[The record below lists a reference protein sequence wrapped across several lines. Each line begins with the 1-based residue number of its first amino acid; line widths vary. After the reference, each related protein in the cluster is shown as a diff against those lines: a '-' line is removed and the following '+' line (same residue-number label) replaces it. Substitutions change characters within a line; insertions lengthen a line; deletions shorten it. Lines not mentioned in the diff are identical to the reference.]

1 MWQIDDVLGGVN
13 GRNNRIRQFKAV
25 SGRLSRWRG
34 NASLA
39 AGRRFGSARGRH
51 KKGNEKAGDS
61 NLLVLAGLVLC
72 NDVRDLKRELE
83 AVRQEI
89 TEAGRSREALSV
101 RVNEIEDVLSEAL
114 NAAAEK
120 IEAILP
126 QEPARPPK
134 RRQSH
139 WPDWGDIFHF

>member
-1 MWQIDDVLGGVN
+1 MAEITVSVN
-13 GRNNRIRQFKAV
+13 SRPFQVVCRDGEETQV
-25 SGRLSRWRG
+25 SQL
-34 NASLA
+34 AEDLA
-39 AGRRFGSARGRH
+39 ARVAGI
-51 KKGNEKAGDS
+51 KKGNEIAGDS
-61 NLLVLAGLVLC
+61 HLLVLAGLVLC

-126 QEPARPPK
+126 QEPDPSSKATPEPLA
-134 RRQSH
+134 
-139 WPDWGDIFHF
+139 

>member
-1 MWQIDDVLGGVN
+1 MAEITVSVN
-13 GRNNRIRQFKAV
+13 SRPFQVVCRDGEETQV
-25 SGRLSRWRG
+25 SQL
-34 NASLA
+34 AEDLA
-39 AGRRFGSARGRH
+39 ARVAGI

-61 NLLVLAGLVLC
+61 HLLVLAGLVLC

-89 TEAGRSREALSV
+89 TEAGHSREALSV

-126 QEPARPPK
+126 QEPDPTSEATPEPLA
-134 RRQSH
+134 
-139 WPDWGDIFHF
+139 

>member
-1 MWQIDDVLGGVN
+1 MAEITVSVN
-13 GRNNRIRQFKAV
+13 SRPFQVICRDGEETQV
-25 SGRLSRWRG
+25 SQL
-34 NASLA
+34 AEDLA
-39 AGRRFGSARGRH
+39 ARVAGI

-61 NLLVLAGLVLC
+61 HLLVLAGLVLC
-72 NDVRDLKRELE
+72 NDVRDLKRELD

-126 QEPARPPK
+126 QEPDPTSEATPEPLA
-134 RRQSH
+134 
-139 WPDWGDIFHF
+139 

>member
-1 MWQIDDVLGGVN
+1 MAEITVSVN
-13 GRNNRIRQFKAV
+13 SRPFQVVCRDGEETQV
-25 SGRLSRWRG
+25 SQL
-34 NASLA
+34 AEDLA
-39 AGRRFGSARGRH
+39 ARVAGI
-51 KKGNEKAGDS
+51 KKGNEKAGES
-61 NLLVLAGLVLC
+61 HLLVLAGLVLC

-126 QEPARPPK
+126 QEPDPTSEATPEPLA
-134 RRQSH
+134 
-139 WPDWGDIFHF
+139 

>member
-1 MWQIDDVLGGVN
+1 MAEITVSVN
-13 GRNNRIRQFKAV
+13 SRPFQVVCRDGEETQV
-25 SGRLSRWRG
+25 SQL
-34 NASLA
+34 AEDLA
-39 AGRRFGSARGRH
+39 ARVAGI

-61 NLLVLAGLVLC
+61 HLLVLAGLVLC

-83 AVRQEI
+83 GVRQEI

-126 QEPARPPK
+126 QEPDPTSEATPEPLA
-134 RRQSH
+134 
-139 WPDWGDIFHF
+139 

>member
-1 MWQIDDVLGGVN
+1 MAEITVSVN
-13 GRNNRIRQFKAV
+13 SRPFQVVCRDGEETQV
-25 SGRLSRWRG
+25 SQL
-34 NASLA
+34 AEDLA
-39 AGRRFGSARGRH
+39 ARVAGI

-61 NLLVLAGLVLC
+61 HLLVLAGLVLC

-126 QEPARPPK
+126 QEPDPSSEAAPEPLA
-134 RRQSH
+134 
-139 WPDWGDIFHF
+139 

>member
-1 MWQIDDVLGGVN
+1 MAEITVSVN
-13 GRNNRIRQFKAV
+13 SRPFQVICRDGEETQV
-25 SGRLSRWRG
+25 SQL
-34 NASLA
+34 AEDLA
-39 AGRRFGSARGRH
+39 ARVAGI

-61 NLLVLAGLVLC
+61 HLLVLAGLVLC

-126 QEPARPPK
+126 QEPDPTSEATPEPLA
-134 RRQSH
+134 
-139 WPDWGDIFHF
+139 

>member
-1 MWQIDDVLGGVN
+1 MAEITVSVN
-13 GRNNRIRQFKAV
+13 SRPFQVVCRDGEETQV
-25 SGRLSRWRG
+25 SQL
-34 NASLA
+34 AEDLA
-39 AGRRFGSARGRH
+39 ARVAGI

-61 NLLVLAGLVLC
+61 HLLVLTGLVLC

-126 QEPARPPK
+126 QEPDPTSEATPEPLA
-134 RRQSH
+134 
-139 WPDWGDIFHF
+139 

>member
-1 MWQIDDVLGGVN
+1 MAEITVSVN
-13 GRNNRIRQFKAV
+13 SRPFQVVCRDGEETQV
-25 SGRLSRWRG
+25 SQL
-34 NASLA
+34 AEDLA
-39 AGRRFGSARGRH
+39 ARVAGI

-61 NLLVLAGLVLC
+61 HLLVLVGLVLC

-126 QEPARPPK
+126 QEPDPTSEATPEPLA
-134 RRQSH
+134 
-139 WPDWGDIFHF
+139 

>member
-1 MWQIDDVLGGVN
+1 MAEITVSVN
-13 GRNNRIRQFKAV
+13 SRPFQVVCRDGEETQV
-25 SGRLSRWRG
+25 SQL
-34 NASLA
+34 AEDLA
-39 AGRRFGSARGRH
+39 ARVAGI

-61 NLLVLAGLVLC
+61 HLLVLAGLVLC

-126 QEPARPPK
+126 QEPDPTSEATPEPLV
-134 RRQSH
+134 
-139 WPDWGDIFHF
+139 

>member
-1 MWQIDDVLGGVN
+1 MAEITVSVN
-13 GRNNRIRQFKAV
+13 SRPFQVVCRDGEETQV
-25 SGRLSRWRG
+25 SQL
-34 NASLA
+34 AEDLA
-39 AGRRFGSARGRH
+39 ARVAGI

-61 NLLVLAGLVLC
+61 HLLVLAGLVLC

-126 QEPARPPK
+126 QEPD
-134 RRQSH
+134 QSAEAA
-139 WPDWGDIFHF
+139 PEPLA

>member
-1 MWQIDDVLGGVN
+1 MAEITVSVN
-13 GRNNRIRQFKAV
+13 SRPFQVVCRDGEETQV
-25 SGRLSRWRG
+25 SQL
-34 NASLA
+34 AEDLA
-39 AGRRFGSARGRH
+39 ARVAGI

-61 NLLVLAGLVLC
+61 HLLVLAGLVLC

-126 QEPARPPK
+126 QEPDPSSEATPEPLA
-134 RRQSH
+134 
-139 WPDWGDIFHF
+139 

>member
-1 MWQIDDVLGGVN
+1 MAEITVSVN
-13 GRNNRIRQFKAV
+13 SRPFQVVCRDGEETQV
-25 SGRLSRWRG
+25 SQL
-34 NASLA
+34 AEDLA
-39 AGRRFGSARGRH
+39 ARVAGI

-126 QEPARPPK
+126 QEPDPTSEATPEPLA
-134 RRQSH
+134 
-139 WPDWGDIFHF
+139 

>member
-1 MWQIDDVLGGVN
+1 MAEITVSVN
-13 GRNNRIRQFKAV
+13 SRPFQVVCRDGEETQV
-25 SGRLSRWRG
+25 SQL
-34 NASLA
+34 AEDLA
-39 AGRRFGSARGRH
+39 ARVAGI

-61 NLLVLAGLVLC
+61 HLLVLAGLVLC

-126 QEPARPPK
+126 QEPDPISEATPEPLA
-134 RRQSH
+134 
-139 WPDWGDIFHF
+139 

>member
-1 MWQIDDVLGGVN
+1 MAEITVSVN
-13 GRNNRIRQFKAV
+13 SRPFQVVCRDGEETQV
-25 SGRLSRWRG
+25 SQL
-34 NASLA
+34 AEDLA
-39 AGRRFGSARGRH
+39 ARVAGI

-61 NLLVLAGLVLC
+61 HLLVLAGLVLC

-126 QEPARPPK
+126 QEPDSSSEATPEPLA
-134 RRQSH
+134 
-139 WPDWGDIFHF
+139 

>member
-1 MWQIDDVLGGVN
+1 MAEITVSVN
-13 GRNNRIRQFKAV
+13 SRPFQVVCRDGEETQV
-25 SGRLSRWRG
+25 SQL
-34 NASLA
+34 AEDLA
-39 AGRRFGSARGRH
+39 ARVAGI

-61 NLLVLAGLVLC
+61 HLLVLAGLVLC

-126 QEPARPPK
+126 QEPDPSAEATPEPLA
-134 RRQSH
+134 
-139 WPDWGDIFHF
+139 